1 MESFDQA
8 WELICDYCQSKI
20 TDVAYKTWFSRL
32 KPVSLDLGRAWPLS
46 RRPTISTSRRCCAA
60 TATCWGR
67 PSRTCSAPRSA
78 SPSACP
84 RSTPPPKQEE
94 PAEDGYELTFG
105 TFVVGPSNRFAH
117 AACQAVASQPAIL
130 YNPLFIYGNSGLG
143 KTHLLNAVAAEFKKN
158 FPDKSVVYAKS
169 EAFTNEIIDAIARG
183 TTPAFREKYRKA
195 DLFLMDDIQF
205 IAGKA
210 STEEEFFHTFNTL
223 YDAKKQIVLTADRP
237 PKDISILSDRLK
249 TRFEWGLLADV
260 QPPEFE
266 TRVAII
272 ARKAESLHFEI
283 PEAVCEYIANK
294 IKSNIRQ
301 LEGTVKK
308 LRAYHLLENKPINI
322 ATAQA
327 AISDII
333 NNNQPAP
340 VTVDK
345 IIEEVART
353 YSGNVPGGI
362 TPEDI
367 RSQKRSANIS
377 TARQLSMYIAREI
390 TQMSMVEI
398 GQTFG
403 GRDHSTVVY
412 AIRQAEKNIKK
423 DPPHQGFG
431 GRHHQEHPQ
440 PLIFHISLH
449 IPQTGFSQRW
459 GKFSLFP
466 RPAQPVHSRKGKRGR
481 RFFPGNQGIFRF
493 STNPQP
499 LLLLRNLK
507 T

>member
-1 MESFDQA
+1 LDSFDQA
-8 WELICDYCQSKI
+8 WELICQYCKSNI
-20 TDVAYKTWFSRL
+20 TEVAYNTWFSRI
-32 KPVSLDLGRAWPLS
+32 KPVSLDFEQ
-46 RRPTISTSRRCCAA
+46 A
-60 TATCWGR
+60 TAIIE
-67 PSRTCSAPRSA
+67 APNEFH
-78 SPSACP
+78 
-84 RSTPPPKQEE
+84 KQTLLRCYNDLLKEAFDSVFGGGISFRICVHEE
-94 PAEDGYELTFG
+94 LEQKPQKAAEPDPFEQGDYELNFD

-117 AACQAVASQPAIL
+117 AACQAVAAKPALL
-130 YNPLFIYGNSGLG
+130 YNPLFIYGSSGLG
-143 KTHLLNAVAAEFKKN
+143 KTHLLNAVAKEFQKN
-158 FPDKSVVYAKS
+158 FPDRSVIYVKS
-169 EAFTNEIIDAIARG
+169 EDFTNEIITAIGQG

-223 YDAKKQIVLTADRP
+223 YDAKKQIVLTSDRP
-237 PKDISILSDRLK
+237 PRDIAILEDRLK

-283 PEAVCEYIANK
+283 PETVCEYIANK
-294 IKSNIRQ
+294 LKSNIRQ

-308 LRAYHLLENKPINI
+308 LRAYHLLEGKPINV

-333 NNNQPAP
+333 NNSQPTP

-353 YSGNVPGGI
+353 YGGI

-367 RSQKRSANIS
+367 RSKKRNANIS
-377 TARQLSMYIAREI
+377 KARQVSMYIVREI

-398 GQTFG
+398 GETFG

-412 AIRQAEKNIKK
+412 AVREVEKDMKK
-423 DPPHQGFG
+423 DPHTKAMVDDIIKNI
-431 GRHHQEHPQ
+431 RD
-440 PLIFHISLH
+440 
-449 IPQTGFSQRW
+449 R
-459 GKFSLFP
+459 
-466 RPAQPVHSRKGKRGR
+466 
-481 RFFPGNQGIFRF
+481 
-493 STNPQP
+493 
-499 LLLLRNLK
+499 
-507 T
+507 

>member
-8 WELICDYCQSKI
+8 WELICDYCRSRI
-20 TDVAYKTWFSRL
+20 TDVAYKTWFDRL
-32 KPVSLDLGRAWPLS
+32 KPLSLDFEAGMAQIEAPNEFHKQTLLRCYSDLLS
-46 RRPTISTSRRCCAA
+46 EAFQSVFGSQIAFAITVPEERKAA
-60 TATCWGR
+60 PA
-67 PSRTCSAPRSA
+67 
-78 SPSACP
+78 PSAE
-84 RSTPPPKQEE
+84 S
-94 PAEDGYELTFG
+94 DGYDLTFD

-117 AACQAVASQPAIL
+117 AACQAVASQPATL

-143 KTHLLNAVAAEFKKN
+143 KTHLLNAIANEFKKN
-158 FPDKSVVYAKS
+158 YPDRSVVYAKS
-169 EAFTNEIIDAIARG
+169 EAFTNEIIEAIARG

-205 IAGKA
+205 IAGKI
-210 STEEEFFHTFNTL
+210 SVQEEFFHTFNTL
-223 YDAKKQIVLTADRP
+223 YEAKKQIVLTSDRP
-237 PKDISILSDRLK
+237 PKDISTLDDRLK
-249 TRFEWGLLADV
+249 TRFEWGLTADV

-266 TRVAII
+266 TRIAII
-272 ARKAESLHFEI
+272 IRKAESVGLDI
-283 PEAVCEYIANK
+283 PETVCEYIANRLK
-294 IKSNIRQ
+294 NNIRQ
-301 LEGTVKK
+301 LEGAVKK
-308 LRAYHLLENKPINI
+308 LRAFHLLENKPINI

-423 DPPHQGFG
+423 DP
-431 GRHHQEHPQ
+431 RTKA
-440 PLIFHISLH
+440 LVDDIIKN
-449 IPQTGFSQRW
+449 IR
-459 GKFSLFP
+459 
-466 RPAQPVHSRKGKRGR
+466 SR
-481 RFFPGNQGIFRF
+481 
-493 STNPQP
+493 
-499 LLLLRNLK
+499 
-507 T
+507 

>member
-1 MESFDQA
+1 MKKNGNYDILSLEYRPFAEGRDRGECSPQKIAFTWRGINLDSFDQA
-8 WELICDYCQSKI
+8 WELICQYCKSNI
-20 TDVAYKTWFSRL
+20 TEVAYNTWFSRL
-32 KPVSLDLGRAWPLS
+32 KPVSLDFSKGTAIVEAPNEFHKQTLL
-46 RRPTISTSRRCCAA
+46 RCYSDLLKEAFDNVFGGGITFQICVH
-60 TATCWGR
+60 
-67 PSRTCSAPRSA
+67 
-78 SPSACP
+78 
-84 RSTPPPKQEE
+84 EE
-94 PAEDGYELTFG
+94 LKRQQKPEEADPFEQGDYELTFD

-117 AACQAVASQPAIL
+117 AACQAVAAKPALL
-130 YNPLFIYGNSGLG
+130 YNPLFIYGSSGLG
-143 KTHLLNAVAAEFKKN
+143 KTHLLNAVAKEFKKN
-158 FPDKSVVYAKS
+158 FPDRTVIYAKS
-169 EAFTNEIIDAIARG
+169 EDFTNEIITAIAQG

-272 ARKAESLHFEI
+272 ARKAESLNLEI
-283 PEAVCEYIANK
+283 PETVCEYIANK
-294 IKSNIRQ
+294 LKSNIRQ
-301 LEGTVKK
+301 LEGAVKK

-333 NNNQPAP
+333 NNSQPTP

-353 YSGNVPGGI
+353 YGGI

-367 RSQKRSANIS
+367 RSQKRNANIS
-377 TARQLSMYIAREI
+377 KARQVSMYIVREI

-412 AIRQAEKNIKK
+412 AVRQVEKDIKK
-423 DPPHQGFG
+423 DPHTKAMVDDIIKNI
-431 GRHHQEHPQ
+431 RD
-440 PLIFHISLH
+440 
-449 IPQTGFSQRW
+449 R
-459 GKFSLFP
+459 
-466 RPAQPVHSRKGKRGR
+466 
-481 RFFPGNQGIFRF
+481 
-493 STNPQP
+493 
-499 LLLLRNLK
+499 
-507 T
+507 